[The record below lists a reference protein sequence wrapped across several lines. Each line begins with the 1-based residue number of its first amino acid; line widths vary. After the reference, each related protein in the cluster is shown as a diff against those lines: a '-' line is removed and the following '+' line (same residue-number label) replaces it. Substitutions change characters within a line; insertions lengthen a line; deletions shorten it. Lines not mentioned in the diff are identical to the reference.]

1 MIALAP
7 LASAVLRARRKK
19 ARSEGEIS
27 PLIGATTTSPLW
39 MTSRAC
45 PISSADKTAIKTSID
60 NFFIVWKAPRRR
72 VNLASLQKAN
82 ERKINSPRDSIRNH
96 RADRG
101 RQRHRRGDRLVF
113 SVETGRRKF
122 QGALS
127 LSSGENAFVS
137 RQSAAPDIS
146 LLRLRRRRKRFPVR
160 DGIRAPRFF
169 SGRAKIVG
177 PCWHFDCRRTRGC
190 GRIST
195 T

>member
-7 LASAVLRARRKK
+7 LVSAVLRARRKK

-45 PISSADKTAIKTSID
+45 PISSADKTAIKTRID
-60 NFFIVWKAPRRR
+60 NFFIVWKASRRR

-82 ERKINSPRDSIRNH
+82 ERKIKASDSIRNH

-113 SVETGRRKF
+113 SAETGRRKF
-122 QGALS
+122 
-127 LSSGENAFVS
+127 
-137 RQSAAPDIS
+137 
-146 LLRLRRRRKRFPVR
+146 
-160 DGIRAPRFF
+160 
-169 SGRAKIVG
+169 
-177 PCWHFDCRRTRGC
+177 
-190 GRIST
+190 
-195 T
+195 